1 MADPILVLGAT
12 GTHGGA
18 VVRALVA
25 AGRSVRGLVR
35 DPESPRAQ
43 AVRAGGAELVTGD
56 LMDPASLT
64 RAFAAVG
71 AVYAVTTP
79 FEHGAHD
86 EERQGTHIIEAA
98 SQAGLP
104 WLLLASVAAA
114 GRAPVPHFASK
125 ARIEAQLA
133 ATDLAWT
140 VIAPSYFYE
149 NVLGSREAIATG
161 RLPMAV
167 PPDMPLHQ
175 VALVDLGAVVA
186 AVLDRRGEHVGARVE
201 VAGDSPT
208 PAEMAAAFGVRYE
221 PVSLEEIRGRSADLA
236 AMYEFLSDTGY
247 GIDVGAVR
255 ARYPEVAWTPFAEW
269 ARAATSAIAAP

>member
-18 VVRALVA
+18 IARGLVA

-43 AVRAGGAELVTGD
+43 AVRAGGVELVTGE

-64 RAFAAVG
+64 RAFAGVG

-86 EERQGTHIIEAA
+86 EERQGSHIIEAA

-114 GRAPVPHFASK
+114 GRARVPHFASK

-133 ATDLAWT
+133 ETDLAWT

-149 NVLGSREAIATG
+149 NVLGARDAIATG
-161 RLPMAV
+161 TLPMAV
-167 PPDMPLHQ
+167 PPDKPLHQ

-186 AVLDRRGEHVGARVE
+186 AVLDRRDEHVGARVE
-201 VAGDSPT
+201 VAGDAPT

-221 PVSLEEIRGRSADLA
+221 PVSLEAIRGRSADLA
-236 AMYEFLSDTGY
+236 AMYEFLSGTGY

-255 ARYPEVAWTPFAEW
+255 ARYPEVVWTPFAEW
-269 ARAATSAIAAP
+269 ARAAASAIAPA